1 MPFPLSVRETGVRM
15 AAIPIAGIAGIKN
28 VTETSA
34 PEIGAPFASL
44 SFTRIVLLPF
54 RGGAGSVV
62 SSIFVCGAFIA
73 PADPAPG
80 GGGTK
85 DPRAACSWLSE
96 SIKKFAEVT
105 TSSPSFNPFNTMK
118 SSPARAPS
126 STSRGS
132 RDRKSTRLNSSHLG
146 ISYAVFCLKKKKE
159 ADEAHQR
166 GERAIRGGQH
176 HQEHR

>member
-80 GGGTK
+80 GGGPNATVVNDQLFRHRNLK
-85 DPRAACSWLSE
+85 GDIEKYSWC
-96 SIKKFAEVT
+96 KFQI
-105 TSSPSFNPFNTMK
+105 
-118 SSPARAPS
+118 
-126 STSRGS
+126 
-132 RDRKSTRLNSSHLG
+132 G
-146 ISYAVFCLKKKKE
+146 I
-159 ADEAHQR
+159 
-166 GERAIRGGQH
+166 
-176 HQEHR
+176 

>member
-1 MPFPLSVRETGVRM
+1 GLKEGEEVVTSANFLIDSESQLQAALGSFVPPPPGAGSAGAMNAPQTNIELTTDPAPPRKGSNTIRVKLSEANG
-15 AAIPIAGIAGIKN
+15 APISGAEVTITFEIRIVGIAGIKN

-105 TSSPSFNPFNTMK
+105 TS
-118 SSPARAPS
+118 
-126 STSRGS
+126 
-132 RDRKSTRLNSSHLG
+132 
-146 ISYAVFCLKKKKE
+146 
-159 ADEAHQR
+159 
-166 GERAIRGGQH
+166 
-176 HQEHR
+176 